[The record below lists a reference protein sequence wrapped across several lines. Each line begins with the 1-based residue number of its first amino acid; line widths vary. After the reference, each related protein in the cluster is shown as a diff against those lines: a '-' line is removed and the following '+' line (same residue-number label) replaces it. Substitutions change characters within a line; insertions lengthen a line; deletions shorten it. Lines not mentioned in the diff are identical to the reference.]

1 VIYAKGRAPKKIR
14 EKDGDT
20 EHEDWIYGE
29 PPQDVDFVR
38 FVGDEV
44 TRVETMKV
52 TGEKIVRV
60 EKEVELNTPPKVAAV
75 SPTSEPAHAPSLR
88 RPGETLPTAAPSTT
102 STMPLPPAPSGPP
115 PSDPGTQPPNF
126 APSEIA
132 QAGLLR

>member
-1 VIYAKGRAPKKIR
+1 
-14 EKDGDT
+14 
-20 EHEDWIYGE
+20 
-29 PPQDVDFVR
+29 
-38 FVGDEV
+38 V

-88 RPGETLPTAAPSTT
+88 RPGETLPTAAPTTT